1 MENINMCYLYF
12 VDCDWV
18 CFWRGV
24 LFEDCSVC
32 YCVNII
38 VYGIVKDNNNMF
50 VGDVNVY
57 I

>member
-1 MENINMCYLYF
+1 MCYLYF

-18 CFWRGV
+18 CFWRGI

-32 YCVNII
+32 YCINIV